1 MHGYGWHGCG
11 LRCSL
16 LSSMCSSVQLLALV
30 AAYAFCLFA
39 FTATCNQQK
48 VATCTAIAS
57 QERRLHLL
65 LRGGHYVGAAA
76 LMRAAFTLA
85 LGKVPQ
91 DVQ

>member
-1 MHGYGWHGCG
+1 
-11 LRCSL
+11 
-16 LSSMCSSVQLLALV
+16 MCSSVQLLALV

-48 VATCTAIAS
+48 GCHLYLTGL

-65 LRGGHYVGAAA
+65 LRGGHYIGAAA